1 MPDLQEERTMDGKI
15 IALVDGSTYSQS
27 VCEHTAWAAKQLETG
42 VEIMHVIG
50 RREASDTGDRSGAI
64 ALGARTALLEKLTS
78 LDAERAKLLHEQGR
92 AILEDAAKIVS
103 ENGVKQIEQH
113 LFRGDLLDIFAERE
127 KQSALVVVG
136 KRGEAADFASLHL
149 GSNLERIVRSSEKP
163 ILVASRAFKPVSKVL
178 IAWDGGPTSR
188 KAVELAA
195 NSPLLT
201 GLDVDVVYVGR
212 ASSDIEKSLSLAVEQ
227 LSAAGHDASSHVV
240 DGQPEKAL
248 GAYVKDNGVDLVVM
262 GAYGHSRIRSL
273 IIGSTTTEMI
283 RSCLV
288 PVLLVR

>member
-1 MPDLQEERTMDGKI
+1 MDGKI
-15 IALVDGSTYSQS
+15 ISLVDGSTYSQS
-27 VCEHTAWAAKQLETG
+27 VCEHAAWAARQLDAS

-64 ALGARTALLEKLTS
+64 ALGARTALLEKLSS
-78 LDAERAKLLHEQGR
+78 LDAERARLLHEQGR
-92 AILEDAAKIVS
+92 AILEDAARILS
-103 ENGVKQIEQH
+103 ENGVTQIEQH
-113 LFRGDLLDIFAERE
+113 LFRGDLVDLFAERE
-127 KQSALVVVG
+127 KKAALVVVG

-149 GSNLERIVRSSEKP
+149 GSNLERIVRTSEKP
-163 ILVASRAFKPVSKVL
+163 VLVASRAFKPVGKVL
-178 IAWDGGPTSR
+178 IAWDGGATSR

-195 NSPLLT
+195 NSPLLS
-201 GLDVDVVYVGR
+201 GLDVDIVYVGR
-212 ASSDIEKSLSLAVEQ
+212 TNGDIEESLSLAVEQ
-227 LSAAGHDASSHVV
+227 LSAAGHDASSHVI

-248 GAYVKDNGVDLVVM
+248 GTYVKDNSVDLVVM